1 MAKPYPI
8 PVLDRIAFAEFER
21 QIKKDPTPL
30 QSEMMEQGIAM
41 YNKIEQKNRE
51 SKIIT

>member
-8 PVLDRIAFAEFER
+8 PVLDRKTFEEFER

-30 QSEMMEQGIAM
+30 QSEMMEKGIAV
-41 YNKIEQKNRE
+41 YNKIEQKQ
-51 SKIIT
+51 